1 MLATSGNDGMVR
13 LWHPATGR
21 QLQPPIGTD
30 NRLITLEAAIFS
42 PTGNRLV
49 TVGNDRRL
57 NLLNLDTGRY
67 ERHLDVESAPIWAV
81 AFSPSGQELATANDD
96 DTVRL

>member
-30 NRLITLEAAIFS
+30 NRLIMLEAAIFS
-42 PTGNRLV
+42 PTGK
-49 TVGNDRRL
+49 
-57 NLLNLDTGRY
+57 
-67 ERHLDVESAPIWAV
+67 APRCFKWV
-81 AFSPSGQELATANDD
+81 WS
-96 DTVRL
+96 V